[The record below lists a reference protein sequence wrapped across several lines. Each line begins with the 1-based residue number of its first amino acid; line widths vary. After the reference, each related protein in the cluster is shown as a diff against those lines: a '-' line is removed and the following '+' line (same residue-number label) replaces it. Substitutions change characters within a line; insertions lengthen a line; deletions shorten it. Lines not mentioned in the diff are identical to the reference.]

1 MTSSA
6 CDACLRRTW
15 LIARLAGR
23 IEVAR
28 HEGAPS
34 SRTRL
39 REILALGEKRLI
51 AGLAETDAGAIR
63 RELRDVEPDALRAEC
78 RHARITPVCRH
89 DATYPAR
96 LLDLSDPPAVLHV
109 LGSAERLAQLAGGA
123 IDDGPTAVSVV
134 GTRRASADGLEVA
147 RGLGRG
153 LGAAGVTVVSG
164 MALGVDS
171 AAHTGALSAPTGT
184 VAVLCAGAER
194 PYPAAKRALHR
205 RIQAAGAVVSELPP
219 ETPVW
224 RWMFPARNRIV
235 AALAAMV
242 VVVEAGD
249 RSGAL
254 LTARLARSLRRPV
267 GAVPGR
273 VSSPQAAGPN
283 ALLAGGAYVVR
294 GAQDVLDVLY
304 GAGAR
309 RLQTAPRADLAPEL
323 RVLLG
328 AIADGHD
335 TARALAQAG
344 VPADQ
349 GLAALAALELSGYV
363 RRGPGGRFSVT
374 S

>member
-1 MTSSA
+1 MSLA
-6 CDACLRRTW
+6 CERCLARAWLLGRLAAHLEPVRSRISELLELADEP
-15 LIARLAGR
+15 LIAAVAGEQRVSVHRELARFDAGTAR
-23 IEVAR
+23 DRCHEAGVVALCR
-28 HEGAPS
+28 CQARYP
-34 SRTRL
+34 RRL
-39 REILALGEKRLI
+39 RELG
-51 AGLAETDAGAIR
+51 A
-63 RELRDVEPDALRAEC
+63 
-78 RHARITPVCRH
+78 
-89 DATYPAR
+89 
-96 LLDLSDPPAVLHV
+96 PPAVLHV
-109 LGSAERLAQLAGGA
+109 VGGIDRLVNLVEEEPVA
-123 IDDGPTAVSVV
+123 VV
-134 GTRRASADGLEVA
+134 GARRGSPYGLEVA
-147 RGLGRG
+147 RSLGLR
-153 LGAAGVTVVSG
+153 LSSAGVTVISG

-171 AAHTGALSAPTGT
+171 AAHTGALSAPAGT
-184 VAVLCAGAER
+184 VAVLCAGPER
-194 PYPAAKRALHR
+194 PYPAAKRALYR
-205 RIQAAGAVVSELPP
+205 RIQATGTVVSELPP

-235 AALAAMV
+235 AALSAMV
-242 VVVEAGD
+242 VVVEAGE

-254 LTARLARSLRRPV
+254 LTARLARSLGRPV

-283 ALLAGGAYVVR
+283 ALLAAGAYVVR

-309 RLQTAPRADLAPEL
+309 RVQAAQRAALVPEL
-323 RVLLG
+323 RLLLG

>member
-1 MTSSA
+1 
-6 CDACLRRTW
+6 
-15 LIARLAGR
+15 
-23 IEVAR
+23 
-28 HEGAPS
+28 
-34 SRTRL
+34 
-39 REILALGEKRLI
+39 
-51 AGLAETDAGAIR
+51 
-63 RELRDVEPDALRAEC
+63 
-78 RHARITPVCRH
+78 
-89 DATYPAR
+89 
-96 LLDLSDPPAVLHV
+96 AVLHV
-109 LGSAERLAQLAGGA
+109 VGGIDRLVKLVEEEPVA
-123 IDDGPTAVSVV
+123 VV
-134 GTRRASADGLEVA
+134 GARRGSPYGLEVA
-147 RGLGRG
+147 RSLGLH
-153 LGAAGVTVVSG
+153 LSSAGVTVISG

-171 AAHTGALSAPTGT
+171 AAHTGALSAPAGT
-184 VAVLCAGAER
+184 VAVLCAGPER

-205 RIQAAGAVVSELPP
+205 RILATGAVVSELPP
-219 ETPVW
+219 DTPVW

-235 AALAAMV
+235 AALSAMV
-242 VVVEAGD
+242 VVVEAGE

-283 ALLAGGAYVVR
+283 ALLAAGAYVVR

-309 RLQTAPRADLAPEL
+309 RVQAAQRADLAPEL
-323 RVLLG
+323 GLLLG